1 MLLLVYSQQ
10 KLTSPSA
17 SLFGEHRSRLWSL
30 AATVLRGSAASGR
43 ATQPRARRWL
53 TPGGCRLRRWLEL
66 ELSENWW
73 WTWFQWGFKFFP
85 KASSMLGF
93 LFSLETA
100 WGVSTVEGRL
110 WTEGEDGRELES
122 KGRKGIG
129 KSGKDGRGMGGEGA
143 RRELKVGTE
152 RGRDGGCERGGYG
165 LVGMSDDGSG
175 EKWGYVRAQRLHVA
189 EGLHQWLGSMGFTT
203 EAMDIDP
210 LTNYVLQRK
219 GHHPIRRILIRLRNL
234 FPTLR
239 PWRAVMFFFWFAC
252 PSAILP
258 FAGALLL
265 RYSSNLC
272 SSSQLPTQQVASVVI
287 C

>member
-129 KSGKDGRGMGGEGA
+129 KSGKDGRGMGGERG
-143 RRELKVGTE
+143 KKGTE
-152 RGRDGGCERGGYG
+152 SGDG
-165 LVGMSDDGSG
+165 
-175 EKWGYVRAQRLHVA
+175 
-189 EGLHQWLGSMGFTT
+189 
-203 EAMDIDP
+203 
-210 LTNYVLQRK
+210 K
-219 GHHPIRRILIRLRNL
+219 G
-234 FPTLR
+234 
-239 PWRAVMFFFWFAC
+239 
-252 PSAILP
+252 
-258 FAGALLL
+258 
-265 RYSSNLC
+265 
-272 SSSQLPTQQVASVVI
+272 
-287 C
+287 